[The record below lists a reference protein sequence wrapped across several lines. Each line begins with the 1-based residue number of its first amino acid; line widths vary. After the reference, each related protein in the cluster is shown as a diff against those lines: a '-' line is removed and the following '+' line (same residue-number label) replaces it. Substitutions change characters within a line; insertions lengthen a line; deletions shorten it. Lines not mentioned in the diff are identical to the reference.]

1 MIDPGKSLS
10 YNITIQCSLD
20 GFCFVIH
27 DIEENKIIDIEL
39 YQTSETGDETLIM
52 ETLEKTV
59 FKKGL
64 YEKPVHSVRYIV
76 DNRLNTLI
84 PEELFDEEQME
95 SYFRFNHD
103 LPQGYSLLSESYRC
117 STASTYLPFRIYK
130 KKPSSACGATSPLH
144 TNQVYS

>member
-76 DNRLNTLI
+76 GNRLNTLI

-103 LPQGYSLLSESYRC
+103 LPQGYSLLSEK
-117 STASTYLPFRIYK
+117 LPLLNSVNVFALSNIQEK
-130 KKPSSACGATSPLH
+130 TILSLWSNVSSMPL
-144 TNQVYS
+144 